1 MRNETVT
8 RDGMAATSDAP
19 PVYRDREPAGAAL
32 MRRLVG
38 VARTAEELADYLVT
52 VTRAVEQEV
61 AACDEAAIE
70 LLDPR
75 SAAAE
80 AATAGAPPQEDRRAA
95 YGSVLAVP
103 LVSAGEELGTLTL
116 YAVRPDAFDALDAAV
131 VRLAGQCCADRV
143 AAAQEIIRARTHVSQ
158 LEDAMSSRAVIEQ
171 AKGILIGLRGTNAHD
186 AFEILRKESQDR
198 NIRVRD
204 LAEHIV
210 TTAQGAPARGRGR
223 G

>member
-1 MRNETVT
+1 MRNETVG
-8 RDGMAATSDAP
+8 RDGLAATSDAP
-19 PVYRDREPAGAAL
+19 PVYRDPTGAAL
-32 MRRLVG
+32 VRRLGG
-38 VARTAEELADYLVT
+38 VARTTDELAAYLDSA
-52 VTRAVEQEV
+52 TRAFAQEV
-61 AACDEAAIE
+61 TACDEVAIT
-70 LLDPR
+70 LLDDTLRAGP
-75 SAAAE
+75 S
-80 AATAGAPPQEDRRAA
+80 ATADLPSREQGRDA

-103 LVSAGEELGTLTL
+103 LVSAGEQLGTLSL
-116 YAVRPDAFDALDAAV
+116 YAVRTEAFDELDEAV

-143 AAAQEIIRARTHVSQ
+143 AAAQEIIRARTHVAQ
-158 LEDAMSSRAVIEQ
+158 LEDAMASRAVIEQ

-210 TTAQGAPARGRGR
+210 TTAQGAPATGRGR